1 VAKLDGP
8 LFSLAA
14 HGKFAKCLTYSRRPG
29 VNVAR
34 FQRDPKYRKSD
45 EQEEER
51 DLFDAGLDWWDWMT
65 PEEQAEFDG
74 YNDDDP

>member
-34 FQRDPKYRKSD
+34 FQRKQKDYKT
-45 EQEEER
+45 
-51 DLFDAGLDWWDWMT
+51 DAQAIQRQRFLTANAIWRNLT
-65 PEEQAEFDG
+65 PEQKEELKKLM
-74 YNDDDP
+74 